1 MTPLLPQ
8 LLKLSATTTLVK
20 IEQRK
25 EAQKIREVCYVTEEV
40 CPTEEVWECQDL
52 VEEFAKVS
60 FEYEV
65 TPFEAK
71 VSAPKVDVLSVT
83 QDEKGKRSELRGET
97 SVTDTAERKETRLVK
112 HKAVSETRETGEVP
126 TVKEKPAGE
135 GFVRTIRSPTK
146 QTRDESRDPTSAV
159 PLPEGKDF
167 SEKETSVTIKK
178 GKEMR
183 VKTESRL
190 RQVTEQ
196 EVKKAEETVR
206 EREFSEE
213 ICVDSD
219 DTKRPPLTVSTEARK
234 RREKVQTTEKVID
247 PVTEVESEEKYRRA
261 EQMTEILIK
270 MEESFIKGKTA
281 EVIPAQEKKPVQ
293 DKGKEEIEITLP
305 STDSKTD
312 TISAREK
319 VLVKKQELE
328 VTPKVKARDSVTDI
342 EPKQPTRTR
351 QEAEPVLLTA
361 KTEVAPKKREE
372 SKDVRPQRGDA
383 EKKEGTLIEDT
394 VQTKPSPEPPERRQT
409 PLQTA
414 PRGTESKCHSI
425 TSSTL
430 NASHDSQIRPGL

>member
-25 EAQKIREVCYVTEEV
+25 EAQKIQEVCYVTEEV
-40 CPTEEVWECQDL
+40 CPTEEVWEHEEL

-71 VSAPKVDVLSVT
+71 VSASEVDVLSAT
-83 QDEKGKRSELRGET
+83 QDEKGKSSELRGKI

-135 GFVRTIRSPTK
+135 GFVRTMRSPTK
-146 QTRDESRDPTSAV
+146 QTTDESRDPTSAV
-159 PLPEGKDF
+159 PLPEGKDV
-167 SEKETSVTIKK
+167 SEKETRVTIKK

-183 VKTESRL
+183 VKTESRP

-196 EVKKAEETVR
+196 EVKEAEETVR

-219 DTKRPPLTVSTEARK
+219 DTKPPPLTVSAEARK

-247 PVTEVESEEKYRRA
+247 PVTKVVSAPPEEKYRRA

-270 MEESFIKGKTA
+270 TEDSVIKGKTA
-281 EVIPAQEKKPVQ
+281 EVIPAQ
-293 DKGKEEIEITLP
+293 DTGKEETEITLP
-305 STDSKTD
+305 STDSKTG
-312 TISAREK
+312 TISAREE
-319 VLVKKQELE
+319 VLVKKQEVE
-328 VTPKVKARDSVTDI
+328 VTQKVKARDSVTDI

-351 QEAEPVLLTA
+351 QEAEPVSLTA
-361 KTEVAPKKREE
+361 KTEEAPEKREE

-394 VQTKPSPEPPERRQT
+394 VQTKPSPEPPERRRT

-414 PRGTESKCHSI
+414 PRGIESKCRSI

>member
-8 LLKLSATTTLVK
+8 LLKLSASATLVK

-40 CPTEEVWECQDL
+40 CPTEEAWEHQDL

-71 VSAPKVDVLSVT
+71 VSASEVDFLSAT
-83 QDEKGKRSELRGET
+83 QDEKGKRSELRGEI

-135 GFVRTIRSPTK
+135 GLVRTIRSPTK
-146 QTRDESRDPTSAV
+146 QTTDESRDPSSAV
-159 PLPEGKDF
+159 PLPEG
-167 SEKETSVTIKK
+167 KETSVTIKK

-190 RQVTEQ
+190 SQVTEQ
-196 EVKKAEETVR
+196 EVKEAEETL
-206 EREFSEE
+206 REFSRE

-219 DTKRPPLTVSTEARK
+219 DTKPPPLTVSTETGK
-234 RREKVQTTEKVID
+234 QREKVQTTEKVID
-247 PVTEVESEEKYRRA
+247 PVTKVVSAPPEQKYRRA
-261 EQMTEILIK
+261 EQMTEILIQT
-270 MEESFIKGKTA
+270 EESFIKGKTA
-281 EVIPAQEKKPVQ
+281 EVIPAQKKKPVQ
-293 DKGKEEIEITLP
+293 DTAKEEIDITLP
-305 STDSKTD
+305 STDSK
-312 TISAREK
+312 ISAREK
-319 VLVKKQELE
+319 VLVKKQEVE
-328 VTPKVKARDSVTDI
+328 VTPKIEARDSVTDI
-342 EPKQPTRTR
+342 EPKQPTRAR
-351 QEAEPVLLTA
+351 QEAEPVSLTA
-361 KTEVAPKKREE
+361 KTQVVAEKRDQ
-372 SKDVRPQRGDA
+372 SKAVRPQRGDA
-383 EKKEGTLIEDT
+383 EKKEGTLIQDT
-394 VQTKPSPEPPERRQT
+394 VQTKPSPEPPERRRT

-425 TSSTL
+425 TSSTR

>member
-25 EAQKIREVCYVTEEV
+25 EGQKIQEVCYVTEEV
-40 CPTEEVWECQDL
+40 CPTEEVWEHEDQ

-65 TPFEAK
+65 TSFEAK
-71 VSAPKVDVLSVT
+71 VSASEVDVLSAT
-83 QDEKGKRSELRGET
+83 HDDKGKKSELRGKI

-112 HKAVSETRETGEVP
+112 HKAVSETQGTRQVP

-135 GFVRTIRSPTK
+135 GFVSTIRSLTK
-146 QTRDESRDPTSAV
+146 QTTDESRDPTSAV
-159 PLPEGKDF
+159 PLPEGKEV
-167 SEKETSVTIKK
+167 SEKKTSVTITK

-196 EVKKAEETVR
+196 EVKKAEEAVR

-219 DTKRPPLTVSTEARK
+219 KTKPPPLVVSTEARK
-234 RREKVQTTEKVID
+234 RTEEVQTTEKVID
-247 PVTEVESEEKYRRA
+247 PVTEVVSAPPEEKYRRA
-261 EQMTEILIK
+261 EQRTEILIK
-270 MEESFIKGKTA
+270 TEESFIKGKTA
-281 EVIPAQEKKPVQ
+281 EVIPAQE
-293 DKGKEEIEITLP
+293 ITLP
-305 STDSKTD
+305 STDSKTG

-319 VLVKKQELE
+319 VLVKKQEVQ
-328 VTPKVKARDSVTDI
+328 VTPKVKATDSVTDI
-342 EPKQPTRTR
+342 ELKQPTRTR
-351 QEAEPVLLTA
+351 QEAEPVSLSA
-361 KTEVAPKKREE
+361 KTEVAQEKRGV
-372 SKDVRPQRGDA
+372 SKDARPQRGDA
-383 EKKEGTLIEDT
+383 EKKEGTLIQDT
-394 VQTKPSPEPPERRQT
+394 VQTKPSPEPPERRRT

-414 PRGTESKCHSI
+414 PRGTESKCHCI